1 MTEIETGITS
11 QLMAAGVTELLVD
24 MLHPYYVY
32 NFYISAATSVGQGA
46 YSTVFTIQT
55 PEDG

>member
-11 QLMAAGVTELLVD
+11 QLTAPDATEFLVD

-32 NFYISAATSVGQGA
+32 SFYISAATSVGQGP